1 MPAEIINV
9 SSKEQFR
16 AKLTQYASD
25 GFVTIRDA
33 DNSLTLS
40 RKKKFNWILAII
52 CLFIPIVGWIALI
65 MMIVAAGRGSR
76 VVELNLVQA
85 PATH

>member
-1 MPAEIINV
+1 MPVEVVNV
-9 SSKEQFR
+9 SNKEQLR

-33 DNSLTLS
+33 GDSLTLS

-52 CLFIPIVGWIALI
+52 CLFIPVIGWIALI
-65 MMIVAAGRGSR
+65 AMILAAGRGSR

-85 PATH
+85 A